1 MKKVF
6 VLGILAL
13 LPVLQGCV
21 TAVATG
27 VGAGV
32 MMADD
37 RRTSGTYIEDE
48 GIELKAFHRLDEKF
62 ANRAHINAT
71 SFNRH
76 VLLTGEVPDQTAR
89 EEAEAIVR
97 GIPNVKMVTNELQVA
112 GISSLAERSNDT
124 YITSKVK
131 IRFVDARKFLLNHVK
146 VVSEGGTVYLMGL
159 VKHREADDAVE
170 ITRTTGGVRKVV
182 KVFEYLD

>member
-1 MKKVF
+1 MKKV
-6 VLGILAL
+6 LLLSLLAL

-32 MMADD
+32 LMAED

-48 GIELKAFHRLDEKF
+48 GIELKAFHRLDEKLG
-62 ANRAHINAT
+62 NRAHINAT

-76 VLLTGEVPDQTAR
+76 VLLTGEVPDQAAR
-89 EEAEAIVR
+89 EEAEKIVR
-97 GIPNVKMVTNELQVA
+97 GIPNVKMVTNELQIA

-124 YITSKVK
+124 YLTSKVK
-131 IRFVDARKFLLNHVK
+131 IRFIDAAKFSHVHVK
-146 VVSEGGTVYLMGL
+146 VITEGGSVFLMGT
-159 VKHREADDAVE
+159 VKRREADAAVE
-170 ITRTTGGVRKVV
+170 IARTTGGVRKVV
-182 KVFEYLD
+182 KVFEYID

>member
-1 MKKVF
+1 MKKV
-6 VLGILAL
+6 LLLSLLAL

-32 MMADD
+32 LMAED

-48 GIELKAFHRLDEKF
+48 GIELKAFHRLDEKLG
-62 ANRAHINAT
+62 NRVHINAT

-76 VLLTGEVPDQTAR
+76 VLLTGEVPDQAAR
-89 EEAEAIVR
+89 EEAEKIVR
-97 GIPNVKMVTNELQVA
+97 GIPNVKRITNELLIA

-124 YITSKVK
+124 YLTSKVK
-131 IRFVDARKFLLNHVK
+131 IRFIDAAKFSPVHVK
-146 VVSEGGTVYLMGL
+146 VITEGGSVFLMGT
-159 VKHREADDAVE
+159 VKRHEGDAAVE
-170 ITRTTGGVRKVV
+170 IARTTGGVRKVV
-182 KVFEYLD
+182 KVFEYID

>member
-1 MKKVF
+1 MKKILLLAVLAVF
-6 VLGILAL
+6 PI
-13 LPVLQGCV
+13 LQGCV

-32 MMADD
+32 MMAED

-62 ANRAHINAT
+62 GNRAHLNAT

-76 VLLTGEVPDQTAR
+76 VLLTGEVPDQAAR
-89 EEAEAIVR
+89 EEAEKIVR
-97 GIPNVKMVTNELQVA
+97 GIPNVKLITNELQIA
-112 GISSLAERSNDT
+112 GVSSLAERSNDT
-124 YITSKVK
+124 YLTSKVK
-131 IRFVDARKFLLNHVK
+131 IRFIDAAKFSHVHVK
-146 VVSEGGTVYLMGL
+146 VITEGGTVYLMGT
-159 VKHREADDAVE
+159 VKRREADDAVE
-170 ITRTTGGVRKVV
+170 IARTTGGVRKVV

>member
-1 MKKVF
+1 MKKSLLLA
-6 VLGILAL
+6 VLAV
-13 LPVLQGCV
+13 LPILQGCV

-32 MMADD
+32 MMVED

-62 ANRAHINAT
+62 GNRAHLNAT

-76 VLLTGEVPDQTAR
+76 VLLTGEVPDQAAR
-89 EEAEAIVR
+89 EEAERIVR
-97 GIPNVKMVTNELQVA
+97 GIPNVKVITNELQIA

-124 YITSKVK
+124 YLTSKVK
-131 IRFVDARKFLLNHVK
+131 IRFIDAAKFSHVHVK
-146 VVSEGGTVYLMGL
+146 VITEGGTVYLMGT
-159 VKHREADDAVE
+159 VKRREADDAVE
-170 ITRTTGGVRKVV
+170 IARTTGGVRKVV